1 MGCPDVE
8 KEAKADGGAHEL
20 WWLGVI
26 LSIVGSICSN
36 MGVNLQKYSFMREA
50 KRRVTH
56 KRSYV
61 RQPLWVV
68 GLLLVVGGSGLDF
81 VALGFLPQSLA
92 APVGG
97 STMVANVAFASLFLK
112 EKFTRM
118 VRELLLASRG
128 NPTSITN
135 LCASWRQDALG
146 TFLVMVGICIAA
158 SFADKESG
166 CYTID
171 ELVALYHEPF
181 FIMYALLIGA
191 ATFGLFFLVKH
202 MQKVKTRHGTSSHAY
217 RRFRKV
223 RSIVGPLDPNGC
235 S

>member
-1 MGCPDVE
+1 MGCPDAKQE
-8 KEAKADGGAHEL
+8 GKENGAHEL

-56 KRSYV
+56 KRGYV
-61 RQPLWVV
+61 RQPLWVF
-68 GLLLVVGGSGLDF
+68 GLLLVVGGSILDF

-118 VRELLLASRG
+118 VCLLCWRRES
-128 NPTSITN
+128 
-135 LCASWRQDALG
+135 SWRSLMLPP
-146 TFLVMVGICIAA
+146 TC
-158 SFADKESG
+158 
-166 CYTID
+166 
-171 ELVALYHEPF
+171 
-181 FIMYALLIGA
+181 
-191 ATFGLFFLVKH
+191 
-202 MQKVKTRHGTSSHAY
+202 
-217 RRFRKV
+217 
-223 RSIVGPLDPNGC
+223 
-235 S
+235 